1 MSEEENHE
9 QKPKGFTKAYRR
21 AEKLIGSQQRLLSLL
36 QKAIK
41 KIDLKSATLK
51 TAKDELL
58 TLVRLVKAYVSGNYR
73 DVALKTIL
81 SAIAAIVY
89 FVNPLDVLPDLLIGL
104 GFMDDLTI
112 LGYVLKRFQGE
123 LDKFVEWERSHA
135 DGDKT

>member
-1 MSEEENHE
+1 
-9 QKPKGFTKAYRR
+9 
-21 AEKLIGSQQRLLSLL
+21 
-36 QKAIK
+36 
-41 KIDLKSATLK
+41 
-51 TAKDELL
+51 
-58 TLVRLVKAYVSGNYR
+58 LVKAYVSGNYR

-123 LDKFVEWERSHA
+123 LDKFEEWERSHA